1 MQFPCIAYHSGE
13 SLSWGRR
20 KRHERLLEKEYWRY
34 LDSSHLSWGSLPFVI
49 LMNANSHKKKGRRLK
64 GKKTKTEC
72 KYQLGVLSPGWV
84 SALSAGVLHPLSHW
98 IPCLT
103 LCTCLTVAQRTRR
116 RPRHPGLRDQKH
128 TVLYGY
134 VQLALISI
142 RYTYIA
148 AYANTYS
155 TYMILHTSMTNLRHS
170 KSESG

>member
-1 MQFPCIAYHSGE
+1 MQFPCIAHHSGE

-20 KRHERLLEKEYWRY
+20 KRHERLLEKEYWRC

-49 LMNANSHKKKGRRLK
+49 LMNANSHWRTQEVERKKNKNWVQISVGSPFSWMSVGSCRGSASSFVSLDSLPNALHMPYSGPK
-64 GKKTKTEC
+64 NPKAPKTSRSSWSKTYC
-72 KYQLGVLSPGWV
+72 
-84 SALSAGVLHPLSHW
+84 
-98 IPCLT
+98 II
-103 LCTCLTVAQRTRR
+103 RM
-116 RPRHPGLRDQKH
+116 
-128 TVLYGY
+128 
-134 VQLALISI
+134 QLALISI